1 MKRSATFL
9 ASLLAVYFVLPVTAM
24 AAPAVQGEFV
34 ERGPS
39 RNGAVT
45 ASDQLIPPSDLN
57 ALLVV
62 ALGSALFLAV
72 TAATYLHRRPRSSG
86 RRPSAA
92 TGI

>member
-34 ERGPS
+34 ERGTS
-39 RNGAVT
+39 LNGAVT
-45 ASDQLIPPSDLN
+45 SDQLIPPSDLN